1 MLWVLKNL
9 QTLSSQYQEIY
20 VKAVLD
26 NLNKMLKSKEEK
38 IFWKANVSEL
48 LFEGFKDGFLS
59 IMSSLPDFNDK
70 FGFFYKVSISKM
82 KKERSFIEILFFP
95 LCHLFTFYIYY
106 SFLV

>member
-1 MLWVLKNL
+1 M
-9 QTLSSQYQEIY
+9 
-20 VKAVLD
+20 KAVLD

-70 FGFFYKVSISKM
+70 FGFFYKVSFKI
-82 KKERSFIEILFFP
+82 KKKRRFIEILFFS
-95 LCHLFTFYIYY
+95 LGHLFTFYIYY